1 MPKCRICDKQIP
13 PGVDLCPACGAP
25 VPATT
30 KAISAE
36 FEQEL
41 LDLLNKGQEP
51 DAVARYREVT
61 GISLGEARTAI
72 QQLRQRSAVAD
83 QLGPQLQQELME
95 LLHSGQ
101 KIKAIKI
108 YKEQMNCG
116 LAEAKEAVEALTA
129 QQGVTSRGSGCA
141 SVLVVFAA
149 MAMGSS
155 ALLAWC
161 VTALT

>member
-1 MPKCRICDKQIP
+1 MPKCRICDNQIP

-83 QLGPQLQQELME
+83 QLGPQLQQELMG

-108 YKEQMNCG
+108 YKEQMN
-116 LAEAKEAVEALTA
+116 LFRLKSKIFKISKITLMKTH
-129 QQGVTSRGSGCA
+129 
-141 SVLVVFAA
+141 
-149 MAMGSS
+149 
-155 ALLAWC
+155 LLFMRVKRKLRANC
-161 VTALT
+161 SLMVKIRS